1 MSPRHPADDLTA
13 FVDGALPP
21 ARAAEVRAHL
31 ERCAACRAEQE
42 RLAAAAAA
50 FRRVPPAPVPSPLFS
65 ERLAA
70 RLAREER
77 PRRPWAARLA
87 AWVDRPSSLRW
98 KLAVPA
104 VTAALAGGI
113 VFAAVRMHRSEQAA
127 MAEHLDLLLHYEE
140 VASVGDVASPED
152 AAVIAQ
158 LDEIAPREGKP

>member
-42 RLAAAAAA
+42 RLASAAAA

-87 AWVDRPSSLRW
+87 AWVEPSSLRW
-98 KLAVPA
+98 RLAVPA
-104 VTAALAGGI
+104 AAAALAGGVI
-113 VFAAVRMHRSEQAA
+113 FAAVRMHGAEEAA
-127 MAEHLDLLLHYEE
+127 AAEHLDLLLHYEE

-158 LDEIAPREGKP
+158 LDEIAPREGRP